1 MAFLFKIIFF
11 IYGKNLG
18 FKIKILKFVWDLKF
32 YQAEC
37 KRHSWKENPVKS
49 QQGKSTL
56 LRSCQHLP
64 RPLRLSDQ
72 GRCQLPAMSC
82 TRYSNLLGHSL
93 LCSLLAVVALS
104 TPPPVSSP
112 THLLYVLKV
121 QTLSYVY
128 LSCYKYWAI
137 CLFFIYW
144 RNKQLWL
151 NCQLNL
157 MITLHR
163 AESNALCSLFSS
175 LQVLYFSDWS
185 MIVKIIVCI
194 FSPTSI
200 CVMTE
205 QYFCILACVIC
216 EFMKNG
222 FNAHPKIKT
231 LFKVWN
237 TFFVYD
243 KWV

>member
-1 MAFLFKIIFF
+1 M
-11 IYGKNLG
+11 
-18 FKIKILKFVWDLKF
+18 
-32 YQAEC
+32 
-37 KRHSWKENPVKS
+37 
-49 QQGKSTL
+49 ST
-56 LRSCQHLP
+56 P
-64 RPLRLSDQ
+64 PPRLSNQ

-82 TRYSNLLGHSL
+82 TRYSNLLDI
-93 LCSLLAVVALS
+93 LCCARQEAVVALS
-104 TPPPVSSP
+104 TPPPSSCLLSYSLIVCFESSNSQLCIFIVLQIMG
-112 THLLYVLKV
+112 HLL
-121 QTLSYVY
+121 
-128 LSCYKYWAI
+128 
-137 CLFFIYW
+137 FFLYW

-205 QYFCILACVIC
+205 QYPWILTCVVC

-222 FNAHPKIKT
+222 FWCT
-231 LFKVWN
+231 S
-237 TFFVYD
+237 
-243 KWV
+243 